1 MAGNAWYSTVS
12 RANAILSASNSWLAR
27 VTDVYAPRSD
37 ELETCNVL
45 VTSPATCA
53 VPRSRLLRILGK
65 ICLVHSEFLSFPHTS
80 VANSLATLSPR
91 KYSRT
96 KIKRNVEFYIYIYTY
111 KIRNHA
117 VRTIRKRWQHSSLEQ
132 RNFDIRE
139 LLDGASDGSANVW
152 QQRLASYRIVG
163 PRERFRVGIEK
174 KVRE

>member
-1 MAGNAWYSTVS
+1 MGRANRSSRPDSVKEIVEGRLTRYRCEPGCARLAGNAWYSTVS

-65 ICLVHSEFLSFPHTS
+65 ICLVHSEFLSFPHMF

-96 KIKRNVEFYIYIYTY
+96 KIKRNVEFYIYIYIHTRY
-111 KIRNHA
+111 KIMRCE
-117 VRTIRKRWQHSSLEQ
+117 R
-132 RNFDIRE
+132 
-139 LLDGASDGSANVW
+139 SANVGNT
-152 QQRLASYRIVG
+152 RRSSKEISIY
-163 PRERFRVGIEK
+163 ESS
-174 KVRE
+174 

>member
-1 MAGNAWYSTVS
+1 MGRANRSSRPDSVKEIVEGRLTRYRCEPGCARLAGNAWYSTVS

-65 ICLVHSEFLSFPHTS
+65 ICLVHSEFLSFPHPS

-96 KIKRNVEFYIYIYTY
+96 KIKRNVEFYIYIYIHTRY
-111 KIRNHA
+111 KIMRCE
-117 VRTIRKRWQHSSLEQ
+117 R
-132 RNFDIRE
+132 
-139 LLDGASDGSANVW
+139 SANVGNT
-152 QQRLASYRIVG
+152 RRSSKEISIY
-163 PRERFRVGIEK
+163 ESS
-174 KVRE
+174 